1 MKPQKPTPQHCIF
14 LPGTLCDR
22 ALFAPQIARVSK
34 AGWGCAV
41 WDYDG
46 FTDLDAWA
54 EDNLRRAP
62 DEFALV
68 GLSLGGIAAMALL
81 RHAAARVSH
90 LALLD
95 TNPAGDTA
103 QGVARR
109 EEDYRQAQAIGLE
122 RFIAETMIPRQLHPD
137 NAGDEPLRE
146 VVLGMARRTGMSRWR
161 GQLDL
166 LKNRP
171 DSREMLKT
179 LKMPTLIGC
188 GEEDR
193 VCPPAMHREMAG
205 LMPQAKLVMFSNS
218 GHLATL
224 EAAGAVSGALGG
236 LLGGQG

>member
-1 MKPQKPTPQHCIF
+1 MMASSKHCVF

-22 ALFAPQIARVSK
+22 ALFAPQIVRLE
-34 AGWGCAV
+34 AGGWDCAV

-46 FTDLDAWA
+46 FTDLDDWA
-54 EDNLRRAP
+54 VDGLRGAP

-81 RHAAARVSH
+81 RHAAERVSH

-103 QGVARR
+103 EGAARR
-109 EEDYRQAQAIGLE
+109 EQDYAKAQDIGLE

-137 NAGDEPLRE
+137 NVGDEALRE

-166 LKNRP
+166 LAGRA
-171 DSREMLKT
+171 DSRDVLKT
-179 LKMPTLIGC
+179 LKMPVLVGC
-188 GEEDR
+188 GDEDR
-193 VCPPAMHREMAG
+193 VCPPALHREMAG
-205 LMPQAKLVMFSNS
+205 LIPGATLVMFPNS
-218 GHLATL
+218 GHLPTL
-224 EAAGAVSGALGG
+224 EAAGEVLGALGG
-236 LLGGQG
+236 CWIINN